1 MFTSYVNNSTLLKNK
16 KVKKKKRNPEVI
28 GGESDETVMSKQK
41 RSGCE
46 SVEENKVVE
55 NKVKQEL

>member
-1 MFTSYVNNSTLLKNK
+1 MSNNK
-16 KVKKKKRNPEVI
+16 KVKKKKRNSEVI
-28 GGESDETVMSKQK
+28 GEESDETVMWKQK

-55 NKVKQEL
+55 IKSKQEDGNVIESGVI